1 MNAFLIAIFVS
12 VTPIDSIDTVSDS
25 IYNISNTVD
34 NADSSIIDKLYKIES
49 DTPETINK
57 EHLLKNDPHT
67 SKELYYN
74 DLEKTGKKMEKWNQ
88 ENAKSK
94 RHR

>member
-12 VTPIDSIDTVSDS
+12 VTPIDSIDTVSGS
-25 IYNISNTVD
+25 VYNISNTVD
-34 NADSSIIDKLYKIES
+34 NADSSIIDKLYKIGN
-49 DTPETINK
+49 DTSGIVNK
-57 EHLLKNDPHT
+57 DHLLKNDPHT

-74 DLEKTGKKMEKWNQ
+74 DLEKTGKKNEKWNQ
-88 ENAKSK
+88 DNAKSK